1 MSSKALFLGSWN
13 SVLLIEL
20 KSDGWQLQTRSVPIP
35 LPPLLF
41 LSFYHKLLLL
51 SVKALSLQTRDND

>member
-20 KSDGWQLQTRSVPIP
+20 KSDGRQLQTHSVPIP
-35 LPPLLF
+35 LPPLCF
-41 LSFYHKLLLL
+41 FPFTTNSLL
-51 SVKALSLQTRDND
+51 SVKAVSLQTRDND